1 MGHDTKIK
9 RGASDKQSVAPPPFI
24 LADFRAH
31 RSGALVGFASI
42 VLPGGI
48 VVEAIT
54 VYAKG
59 ESRWANPPRKP
70 SISRDGH
77 LERDEAGK
85 VAYEPVI
92 GFASAAA
99 RSAWSSAVV
108 RAVEAA
114 HPDAFLPAEGEGGA

>member
-1 MGHDTKIK
+1 MGT
-9 RGASDKQSVAPPPFI
+9 AT
-24 LADFRAH
+24 
-31 RSGALVGFASI
+31 I
-42 VLPGGI
+42 VLQGGI

-77 LERDEAGK
+77 LERDEQGK
-85 VAYEPVI
+85 PLYEPTI
-92 GFASAAA
+92 TFASAAA
-99 RSAWSSAVV
+99 RQAWSSAVV

-114 HPDAFLPAEGEGGA
+114 HPDAFLPADGEGA